1 MALFGKLFE
10 KKECAFCG
18 EDIGLLGNR
27 KLEDGNMCKQCANKL
42 SPWFDDRRKSTVD
55 QISRQ
60 LEYREENQG
69 KVSAFRTT
77 RTFGEE
83 YKLLLD
89 EGAGNF
95 MVARTRNLIDENP
108 DVIQFTEV
116 TGCDLDIDED
126 RYELEWENNE
136 GEMVSYNPPRYQ
148 YSYDFYVVIRVSN
161 PYFDEIRFKLN
172 SRTVELE
179 DGGFG
184 QQGGWGNQNQGFGNQ
199 GYGNQVGFGQQGY
212 GQQGYGQQGGWGN
225 QNQGYGQ
232 QGGWGNQSGRSFG
245 GGNVNP
251 ENDMDFRRYRDMGEE
266 IKHILMQAR
275 QTARDEQVAAAQ
287 PKAAQQC
294 PWCGAFAAPNAAGCC
309 DYCGGAMN

>member
-10 KKECAFCG
+10 KKVCAFCG

-27 KLEDGNMCKQCANKL
+27 KLEDGNMCKECANKL
-42 SPWFDDRRKSTVD
+42 SPWFDERRNSTVD
-55 QISRQ
+55 QIARQ

-89 EGAGNF
+89 EGADNF

-172 SRTVELE
+172 SRTVEIE

-184 QQGGWGNQNQGFGNQ
+184 QRGGFGNQ
-199 GYGNQVGFGQQGY
+199 GFGQQGY
-212 GQQGYGQQGGWGN
+212 GQQSYGN
-225 QNQGYGQ
+225 QNQGYGQQGYSQ

-251 ENDMDFRRYRDMGEE
+251 ENDMDFRRYREMGEE
-266 IKHILMQAR
+266 IKAILMQAR
-275 QTARDEQVAAAQ
+275 QSARDEQIAAAQ

-294 PWCGAFAAPNAAGCC
+294 PYCGAFTAPNAAGCC